1 MFLLVYFQWLYLLGL
16 FVFACLLIL
25 SGLKIKN
32 YLKINM
38 LIINYKMDTESL
50 QIKNKYYDDCDDIII
65 YDFDFDIGL
74 VKIFKRES
82 KVDVNIYYIGYKPDI
97 DDTITPLYFFVDR
110 LFGFI
115 EQIEGSNDRYLVV
128 STNNKIIINIFNKLW
143 KFIENKIIS
152 DDSNNKIKEY
162 YKLRFDSDLYLPL
175 DTLIEFHS
183 LIINVSCVIEKDNE
197 YYPEIY
203 LDTCLYKKA
212 KL

>member
-1 MFLLVYFQWLYLLGL
+1 
-16 FVFACLLIL
+16 
-25 SGLKIKN
+25 
-32 YLKINM
+32 M
-38 LIINYKMDTESL
+38 LIISYKMDIESL
-50 QIKNKYYDDCDDIII
+50 QIKTKYYYDCDDIII

-82 KVDVNIYYIGYKPDI
+82 IIDVNIYYIGYKPDI
-97 DDTITPLYFFVDR
+97 DDTITPLYFFVDH

-115 EQIEGSNDRYLVV
+115 EQIEGSDDRYLVV

-143 KFIENKIIS
+143 KIWNDDTCRCDCNEDFAGIIKIIS

-183 LIINVSCVIEKDNE
+183 LIINVSYVIKKDNE

-203 LDTCLYKKA
+203 LDACLYNKA

>member
-1 MFLLVYFQWLYLLGL
+1 
-16 FVFACLLIL
+16 
-25 SGLKIKN
+25 
-32 YLKINM
+32 
-38 LIINYKMDTESL
+38 MDIESL
-50 QIKNKYYDDCDDIII
+50 QIKSKYYLCDDIIYI
-65 YDFDFDIGL
+65 CDFDIGL

-82 KVDVNIYYIGYKPDI
+82 KIGVNIYYIGYKPDF
-97 DDTITPLYFFVDR
+97 DDTITLLYLFINR

-128 STNNKIIINIFNKLW
+128 SISNEIIINIFNKLR

-162 YKLRFDSDLYLPL
+162 KLRVDSDLYLPL

-183 LIINVSCVIEKDNE
+183 LVINVSCVIEKDNK

-203 LDTCLYKKA
+203 LDGCSYNKTKV
-212 KL
+212 

>member
-1 MFLLVYFQWLYLLGL
+1 M
-16 FVFACLLIL
+16 
-25 SGLKIKN
+25 
-32 YLKINM
+32 
-38 LIINYKMDTESL
+38 
-50 QIKNKYYDDCDDIII
+50 
-65 YDFDFDIGL
+65 
-74 VKIFKRES
+74 
-82 KVDVNIYYIGYKPDI
+82 
-97 DDTITPLYFFVDR
+97 YFFVDL

-115 EQIEGSNDRYLVV
+115 EQIEGSNDRYLVA

-162 YKLRFDSDLYLPL
+162 YKLRFDSDLYLHL

-183 LIINVSCVIEKDNE
+183 LTINVSCVIEKDNE

-203 LDTCLYKKA
+203 LDICLYNKA

>member
-1 MFLLVYFQWLYLLGL
+1 
-16 FVFACLLIL
+16 
-25 SGLKIKN
+25 
-32 YLKINM
+32 M
-38 LIINYKMDTESL
+38 LIINYKMDIESL
-50 QIKNKYYDDCDDIII
+50 QIKNIYYYDCDDIII

-82 KVDVNIYYIGYKPDI
+82 KIGVNIYYIGYKPDI
-97 DDTITPLYFFVDR
+97 DNTITPLYFFVDR

-115 EQIEGSNDRYLVV
+115 KEIKVSRDRYLVV
-128 STNNKIIINIFNKLW
+128 STNNEIIINIFNKLW

-162 YKLRFDSDLYLPL
+162 YKLRFDSDLYFPL

-183 LIINVSCVIEKDNE
+183 LIINVSCIIEKDNE

-203 LDTCLYKKA
+203 LDACSYRKI
-212 KL
+212 

>member
-1 MFLLVYFQWLYLLGL
+1 MNIEQLH
-16 FVFACLLIL
+16 
-25 SGLKIKN
+25 
-32 YLKINM
+32 
-38 LIINYKMDTESL
+38 
-50 QIKNKYYDDCDDIII
+50 IKNKYYYNCDDIII

-82 KVDVNIYYIGYKPDI
+82 KIGVNIYYIGYKPDI
-97 DDTITPLYFFVDR
+97 DDTITPLYFFVDQ

-115 EQIEGSNDRYLVV
+115 EEIKGSTDRYLVV
-128 STNNKIIINIFNKLW
+128 STKNEIIINIFNKLW

-183 LIINVSCVIEKDNE
+183 LTINVSCVIEKDNE
-197 YYPEIY
+197 HYPEIY
-203 LDTCLYKKA
+203 LDRCLYNKA

>member
-1 MFLLVYFQWLYLLGL
+1 MFLLDYFCSLS
-16 FVFACLLIL
+16 FVFVCSLIL

-38 LIINYKMDTESL
+38 LIISYKMDIESL
-50 QIKNKYYDDCDDIII
+50 QIKNKYYYDCDDIMI
-65 YDFDFDIGL
+65 YDFDFDICL

-82 KVDVNIYYIGYKPDI
+82 EIDANIYYSGYKPGI
-97 DDTITPLYFFVDR
+97 DDTITPLYFFIDR

-115 EQIEGSNDRYLVV
+115 EEIKGSSDRYLVF
-128 STNNKIIINIFNKLW
+128 STSNEIIINIFNKLW

-183 LIINVSCVIEKDNE
+183 LIINVSCVI
-197 YYPEIY
+197 
-203 LDTCLYKKA
+203 
-212 KL
+212 

>member
-1 MFLLVYFQWLYLLGL
+1 M
-16 FVFACLLIL
+16 
-25 SGLKIKN
+25 
-32 YLKINM
+32 
-38 LIINYKMDTESL
+38 ESL
-50 QIKNKYYDDCDDIII
+50 QIKNKYYYDCDNIII

-82 KVDVNIYYIGYKPDI
+82 KIVVNIYYIGYKPDI
-97 DDTITPLYFFVDR
+97 DDTITPFFFFVDC

-115 EQIEGSNDRYLVV
+115 EQIEGSRDRYLVV
-128 STNNKIIINIFNKLW
+128 STNNKIVINIFNELW

-175 DTLIEFHS
+175 DTLIIFHS

-203 LDTCLYKKA
+203 LDGCLYSKI
-212 KL
+212 

>member
-1 MFLLVYFQWLYLLGL
+1 M
-16 FVFACLLIL
+16 
-25 SGLKIKN
+25 
-32 YLKINM
+32 
-38 LIINYKMDTESL
+38 
-50 QIKNKYYDDCDDIII
+50 
-65 YDFDFDIGL
+65 
-74 VKIFKRES
+74 FKRES
-82 KVDVNIYYIGYKPDI
+82 KIGVNIYYIGYKPDI
-97 DDTITPLYFFVDR
+97 DDTITSLYFFVDL

-115 EQIEGSNDRYLVV
+115 KQIEGSNDRYLVA

-183 LIINVSCVIEKDNE
+183 LTINVSCVIEKDNE

-203 LDTCLYKKA
+203 LDICLYNKA

>member
-1 MFLLVYFQWLYLLGL
+1 
-16 FVFACLLIL
+16 
-25 SGLKIKN
+25 
-32 YLKINM
+32 M

-65 YDFDFDIGL
+65 YDFDFDISL

-162 YKLRFDSDLYLPL
+162 YKLRFDSDLCLPL

-203 LDTCLYKKA
+203 LDTCLYNKA

>member
-1 MFLLVYFQWLYLLGL
+1 M
-16 FVFACLLIL
+16 
-25 SGLKIKN
+25 
-32 YLKINM
+32 M
-38 LIINYKMDTESL
+38 IISYKMDIKPL
-50 QIKNKYYDDCDDIII
+50 QIKNKYYYDWDDIIV
-65 YDFDFDIGL
+65 YDFNFDIGL

-82 KVDVNIYYIGYKPDI
+82 KIGVNIYYIRYKSDI

-128 STNNKIIINIFNKLW
+128 STNDKIIINIFKKLW

-162 YKLRFDSDLYLPL
+162 YKLRFNSDLYLPF

-183 LIINVSCVIEKDNE
+183 LIIKVSCVIEKDNE

-203 LDTCLYKKA
+203 LDGRFYRKI
-212 KL
+212 

>member
-1 MFLLVYFQWLYLLGL
+1 
-16 FVFACLLIL
+16 
-25 SGLKIKN
+25 
-32 YLKINM
+32 M
-38 LIINYKMDTESL
+38 LIISYKMDIKSL
-50 QIKNKYYDDCDDIII
+50 QIKNKYYYDCDDIII

-82 KVDVNIYYIGYKPDI
+82 KIDVNIYYIGYKPDI

-110 LFGFI
+110 LFAFI
-115 EQIEGSNDRYLVV
+115 EQTEGSNDRYLVV

-175 DTLIEFHS
+175 HMLIEFHS
-183 LIINVSCVIEKDNE
+183 VIINVSCAIEKDN
-197 YYPEIY
+197 IIQ
-203 LDTCLYKKA
+203 KFI
-212 KL
+212 